1 MLKNIKS
8 QFILKALFDKV
19 GIYKSLLLS
28 HGNKY
33 LNIIMNNLISINSF
47 FLLYIYLYIYGFK
60 KEFYINKLEI
70 TSKNYK
76 DAYENIEISLKL
88 SDDAEDYKEKENR
101 FIFIH
106 MDLPKDG
113 FEIYLDNKLTDS
125 QYVTKDNKVS
135 NVLIRIKPKID
146 TLQNLFQNCTCIKEI
161 NIINCV
167 RKDIVNMSYMFY
179 GCSSL
184 RSLDISRLRTNNVT
198 DMSYMLCECS
208 LLKEIKVSNF
218 DTSKVKNMEAMFKSC
233 KSLKKL
239 DASNFLTKEVTN
251 FSEMFY
257 EDTDLTDLNVKN
269 FFIDN
274 ACFMDKMFYGCSS
287 LTNIELFPLNF
298 SATVDKTEMTKGC
311 PYFNDKNIA

>member
-33 LNIIMNNLISINSF
+33 LN
-47 FLLYIYLYIYGFK
+47 
-60 KEFYINKLEI
+60 NKLEI
-70 TSKNYK
+70 TAKNYK

-167 RKDIVNMSYMFY
+167 RKDIINMSYMFY

-287 LTNIELFPLNF
+287 LMNIELFPLNF